1 MSEESTLAARDERE
15 DDATTKRRREVSA
28 RLRTIEGQIRAV
40 RRMVD
45 DGEGCL
51 SIATQATAALEGLR
65 SALRVVL
72 RNYMEDC
79 LDVNADAVQREEAY
93 DRFIGVVERFI
104 R

>member
-1 MSEESTLAARDERE
+1 MK
-15 DDATTKRRREVSA
+15 DDPALSVSCVPSAEASVARRREVGA

-40 RRMVD
+40 RRMVS

-51 SIATQATAALEGLR
+51 AIATQASAALEGLR

-72 RNYMEDC
+72 RNYMEEC
-79 LDVNADAVQREEAY
+79 LDESAEAAGREEAY
-93 DRFIGVVERFI
+93 DRFISVVERFI